1 MEGDEYNQYSVGS
14 RVEISPDS
22 WNTSRQM
29 AAFLQRNGGS
39 GLIIDYGQDYAQGS
53 TVRVSEKNMLI
64 FFFIF
69 QLNTLTIIF
78 RPSKSMK

>member
-22 WNTSRQM
+22 WNVSRQM
-29 AAFLQRNGGS
+29 AEFLQRNGGT

-53 TVRVSEKNMLI
+53 TVRVSEKNMH
-64 FFFIF
+64 FI
-69 QLNTLTIIF
+69 LRLGTLTIIL
-78 RPSKSMK
+78 RPSKNMK